1 MTLATALVTAKP
13 REKSGPRTG
22 ARYAFQ
28 VHVCLAKVLDW
39 HVAGS
44 DYRAVFDHFDDL
56 AVITGPD
63 DPDDPDKIAFFQ
75 IKGNQSGPWTA
86 AKLAKK
92 EGESPC
98 TPVGKMYHHTTI
110 FGSAV
115 TRCTF
120 LTNAS
125 FNFTLADGTKTSSD
139 HRNIAHANLGQK
151 DSEVIAKA
159 LDLDFAPPRSP
170 NESIVLHYERT
181 DVPVTGYDTMVKG
194 KLVEMLENTD
204 GLAISALYRTLVE
217 EVTARTN
224 DATEYSSIE
233 DIYARKALS
242 RKNLADVISA
252 AENRRGILDSWSI
265 VEDELK
271 DAGRSIAF
279 RVRLKTQTI
288 THLRG
293 CTNRSARS
301 VTLAEIVNKPL
312 ATIGNALVE
321 CDKLLPVVETV
332 KAQLQMS
339 ELSSY
344 DAIEIDAAI
353 FVELF
358 EAMNGK

>member
-63 DPDDPDKIAFFQ
+63 DPDKIAFFQ

-98 TPVGKMYHHTTI
+98 TPVGKMYHHTAI

-115 TRCTF
+115 TRCTL

-125 FNFTLADGTKTSSD
+125 FSFTLADGTKTGSD
-139 HRNIAHANLGQK
+139 HRSIAHANLGPK

-170 NESIVLHYERT
+170 SESIVLHYERT

-224 DATEYSSIE
+224 DATEYSSI
-233 DIYARKALS
+233 DGIYARKSLS

-265 VEDELK
+265 IEDELK
-271 DAGRSIAF
+271 DAGCSIAF

-301 VTLAEIVNKPL
+301 VTLSEIVNKPL
-312 ATIGNALVE
+312 AKIETALME
-321 CDKLLPVVETV
+321 CDKLLPVVEMV

>member
-1 MTLATALVTAKP
+1 MTTLATTLATATP

-28 VHVCLAKVLDW
+28 VHVCLAKVLEW
-39 HVAGS
+39 HAAGS

-56 AVITGPD
+56 AILTGPD
-63 DPDDPDKIAFFQ
+63 DPDGVAFFQ
-75 IKGNQSGPWTA
+75 IKGRQSGAWTA
-86 AKLAKK
+86 ANLGKQ

-110 FGSAV
+110 FGAAV

-125 FNFTLADGTKTSSD
+125 FSFTLADGTKTGSD
-139 HRNIAHANLGQK
+139 HWNLAHASIGPK
-151 DSEVIAKA
+151 DKGVIAKA

-170 NESIVLHYERT
+170 NEDIVLHYERT
-181 DVPVTGYDTMVKG
+181 DVPVAGYDTMVKG
-194 KLVEMLENTD
+194 KLVEMLDNTD
-204 GLAISALYRTLVE
+204 GLAVGALYRTLIE

-224 DATEYSSIE
+224 DTTEYSSIE
-233 DIYARKALS
+233 EMYAQKSLS
-242 RKNLADVISA
+242 RKNLSDVFSA

-265 VEDELK
+265 IDDELK
-271 DAGRSIAF
+271 DAGLSSGF
-279 RVRLKTQTI
+279 RIRLKTQTI
-288 THLRG
+288 IHLRA
-293 CTNRSARS
+293 CANRNAKS
-301 VTLAEIVNKPL
+301 VTLSGVVNRSL
-312 ATIGNALVE
+312 AKIEAAATE
-321 CDKLLPVVETV
+321 CDKLLPVVEMV

-339 ELSSY
+339 EISSY

-358 EAMNGK
+358 EAMNGQ